1 MSRSVPWKWA
11 WKWALTAVIVA
22 LAAAVALWPRD
33 GSDSG
38 GTGAGPERA
47 RPVDPALRQ
56 ASGAAPCPAGSG
68 TAPTGGALA
77 EIVLTCLADGTPADP
92 GRLTGAPMVLNLWA
106 YWCEPCRAELPL
118 FQEYADRAGS
128 AVRVLTVHSDPDEAK
143 ALALLAA
150 LNEEL
155 RIRHRPELRLPA
167 LQDSDARVRAAAN
180 APNALPITVLI
191 RPDGSIAEYV
201 ARPFR
206 DIADI
211 ADTVA
216 GALGVTA

>member
-1 MSRSVPWKWA
+1 MSRPVL
-11 WKWALTAVIVA
+11 WKWALAAVIVA
-22 LAAAVALWPRD
+22 LAAAVALWPRG
-33 GSDSG
+33 GSDSD
-38 GTGAGPERA
+38 GTGAPPVPAHG
-47 RPVDPALRQ
+47 VDPALRQ
-56 ASGAAPCPAGSG
+56 ASGAAVCPPGADSPPAAG
-68 TAPTGGALA
+68 PLA
-77 EIVLTCLADGTPADP
+77 DIVLTCLADGAPATP
-92 GRLTGAPMVLNLWA
+92 GRMTGTPMVLNLWA
-106 YWCEPCRAELPL
+106 YWCEPCRTELPL

-143 ALALLAA
+143 ALSLLAA
-150 LNEEL
+150 LNQDL
-155 RIRHRPELRLPA
+155 RAQHRPELRLPG
-167 LQDSDARVRAAAN
+167 LQDPDARVRAAAN

-206 DIADI
+206 DVADI

>member
-1 MSRSVPWKWA
+1 MSRPVL

-22 LAAAVALWPRD
+22 LAAAVALWPRG
-33 GSDSG
+33 GSDSDG
-38 GTGAGPERA
+38 ISAPPEPA
-47 RPVDPALRQ
+47 RGVDPALRQ
-56 ASGAAPCPAGSG
+56 ASGAAVCPPDSDSPPAAG
-68 TAPTGGALA
+68 PLA
-77 EIVLTCLADGTPADP
+77 DIVLTCLADGTPAAP
-92 GRLTGAPMVLNLWA
+92 GRMTGTPMVLNLWA
-106 YWCEPCRAELPL
+106 YWCEPCRTELPL

-143 ALALLAA
+143 ALSLLAA
-150 LNEEL
+150 LNQDL
-155 RIRHRPELRLPA
+155 RARHRPELRLPG
-167 LQDSDARVRAAAN
+167 LQDPDARVRAAAN

-206 DIADI
+206 DVADI

>member
-1 MSRSVPWKWA
+1 MSRPVL

-22 LAAAVALWPRD
+22 LAAAVALWPRG

-38 GTGAGPERA
+38 GTGTTPEPA
-47 RPVDPALRQ
+47 QEVDPALRQ
-56 ASGAAPCPAGSG
+56 ASGAAACPSGSDSSPAAAG
-68 TAPTGGALA
+68 PLA
-77 EIVLTCLADGTPADP
+77 DIILTCLADGSPATPD
-92 GRLTGAPMVLNLWA
+92 RMTGVPMVLNLWA
-106 YWCEPCRAELPL
+106 YWCEPCRTELPL
-118 FQEYADRAGS
+118 FQEYADRAGP

-143 ALALLAA
+143 ALSLLAA
-150 LNEEL
+150 LNKDL
-155 RIRHRPELRLPA
+155 RDRNRPELRLPGV
-167 LQDSDARVRAAAN
+167 QDPGARVRAAAN

-206 DIADI
+206 DVTDI